1 MTVIFGVLGFG
12 AWKYYQY
19 TQQQILIYATNAAQA
34 EQAAI
39 ESDAAMKAIKQDL
52 EQVQKQF
59 NEVSKEFAQ
68 AQSRVD
74 TLEKKLSKHDLG
86 QLAQA
91 KPGLVEK
98 IVNSQFKFVKDTM
111 ATGEKNRPETFK
123 TIQLTHLGKF
133 AVRKK
138 KIEFYRKK
146 VEMSVPEGME
156 FNKLYT
162 IKKLKL

>member
-1 MTVIFGVLGFG
+1 MLVIMTVIIGALGFG

-34 EQAAI
+34 EQAAE
-39 ESDAAMKAIKQDL
+39 ESNAAMEAIKQDL

-59 NEVSKEFAQ
+59 NEVSQEFAD

-98 IVNSQFKFVKDTM
+98 IIDKAGANVMRCIEILS
-111 ATGEKNRPETFK
+111 GSP
-123 TIQLTHLGKF
+123 LTEEEIN
-133 AVRKK
+133 VTKK
-138 KIEFYRKK
+138 SKANNECPGLANPNYK
-146 VEMSVPEGME
+146 P
-156 FNKLYT
+156 
-162 IKKLKL
+162 

>member
-1 MTVIFGVLGFG
+1 MLLIMTVIFGVLGFG

-34 EQAAI
+34 EQAAK
-39 ESDAAMKAIKQDL
+39 ESDAAMEAIKQDL

-98 IVNSQFKFVKDTM
+98 IIDKAGSNVMRCIEILSG
-111 ATGEKNRPETFK
+111 AP
-123 TIQLTHLGKF
+123 LTEEELN
-133 AVRKK
+133 VTKK
-138 KIEFYRKK
+138 SKANNECPGLANPNYK
-146 VEMSVPEGME
+146 P
-156 FNKLYT
+156 
-162 IKKLKL
+162 

>member
-1 MTVIFGVLGFG
+1 MTVIIGALGFG
-12 AWKYYQY
+12 AWKYYTY

-98 IVNSQFKFVKDTM
+98 IIDKASSNVMRCIEILSG
-111 ATGEKNRPETFK
+111 AP
-123 TIQLTHLGKF
+123 LTEEEIN
-133 AVRKK
+133 VTKK
-138 KIEFYRKK
+138 SKANNECPGLANPNYK
-146 VEMSVPEGME
+146 P
-156 FNKLYT
+156 
-162 IKKLKL
+162 

>member
-1 MTVIFGVLGFG
+1 MFLLGKIKMLLIMTVIFGVLGFG

-34 EQAAI
+34 EQAAE
-39 ESDAAMKAIKQDL
+39 ESNAAMEAIKQDL

-59 NEVSKEFAQ
+59 NEVSKEFAE

-98 IVNSQFKFVKDTM
+98 IIDKAGSNVMRCIEILSGAELTEEELNATKKSQVNNECPRLANPNYK
-111 ATGEKNRPETFK
+111 P
-123 TIQLTHLGKF
+123 
-133 AVRKK
+133 
-138 KIEFYRKK
+138 
-146 VEMSVPEGME
+146 
-156 FNKLYT
+156 
-162 IKKLKL
+162 

>member
-34 EQAAI
+34 EQAAK
-39 ESDAAMKAIKQDL
+39 ESDAAMEAIKQDL

-98 IVNSQFKFVKDTM
+98 IIDKAGSNVMRCIEILSG
-111 ATGEKNRPETFK
+111 AP
-123 TIQLTHLGKF
+123 LTEEELN
-133 AVRKK
+133 VTKK
-138 KIEFYRKK
+138 SKANNECPGLANPNYK
-146 VEMSVPEGME
+146 P
-156 FNKLYT
+156 
-162 IKKLKL
+162 

>member
-1 MTVIFGVLGFG
+1 MTVIIGALGFG
-12 AWKYYQY
+12 AWKYYTY

-59 NEVSKEFAQ
+59 NEVSKEFAE

-98 IVNSQFKFVKDTM
+98 IIDKASSNVLRCIEILSG
-111 ATGEKNRPETFK
+111 AE
-123 TIQLTHLGKF
+123 LTEEEIN
-133 AVRKK
+133 VTKK
-138 KIEFYRKK
+138 SKANNECPGLANPNYK
-146 VEMSVPEGME
+146 P
-156 FNKLYT
+156 
-162 IKKLKL
+162 